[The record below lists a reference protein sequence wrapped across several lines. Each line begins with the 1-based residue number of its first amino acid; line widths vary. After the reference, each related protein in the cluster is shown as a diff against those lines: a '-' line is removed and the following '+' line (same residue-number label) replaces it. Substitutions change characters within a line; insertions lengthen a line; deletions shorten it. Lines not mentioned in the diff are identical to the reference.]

1 MIAFISNNYA
11 SFSLFLFVK
20 MYDAPFLKTLSEN
33 AFKNGIFIRRS
44 KKDAL

>member
-11 SFSLFLFVK
+11 SFSLFLFIK
-20 MYDAPFLKTLSEN
+20 MYDTPFLKALSES

>member
-20 MYDAPFLKTLSEN
+20 MYDIPVFES
-33 AFKNGIFIRRS
+33 AFRKRFQKRGFY
-44 KKDAL
+44 KAF